1 MYPSVGVEKWL
12 TRNRRVDFQTELSKL
27 RRVSGVD
34 PALFRQLGVPPS
46 ASATEIRQAYR
57 SALRRLHPDA
67 VDGSGSVSE
76 LGSVVRAYRKLERA
90 GATRVVRTVDPQQ
103 RPTIDVYA

>member
-1 MYPSVGVEKWL
+1 M
-12 TRNRRVDFQTELSKL
+12 
-27 RRVSGVD
+27 SGVD
-34 PALFRQLGVPPS
+34 PALFRQLGVAPS

-67 VDGSGSVSE
+67 VDGRGSVTE
-76 LGSVVRAYRKLERA
+76 LGSVVRAYRTLERA
-90 GATRVVRTVDPQQ
+90 GATQILRPAESQD

>member
-1 MYPSVGVEKWL
+1 
-12 TRNRRVDFQTELSKL
+12 
-27 RRVSGVD
+27 VSGVD

-67 VDGSGSVSE
+67 TTGPGSVTE
-76 LGSVVRAYRKLERA
+76 LGSVVRAYRTLERA
-90 GATRVVRTVDPQQ
+90 GAVRIARPLEDER

>member
-1 MYPSVGVEKWL
+1 M
-12 TRNRRVDFQTELSKL
+12 

-46 ASATEIRQAYR
+46 ASASEIRQAYR

-67 VDGSGSVSE
+67 VEGAGSVTE
-76 LGSVVRAYRKLERA
+76 LGSVVRAYRTLERA
-90 GATRVVRTVDPQQ
+90 GATQNVRTVDPQP
-103 RPTIDVYA
+103 RRSIDVYA

>member
-1 MYPSVGVEKWL
+1 M
-12 TRNRRVDFQTELSKL
+12 
-27 RRVSGVD
+27 SGVD
-34 PALFRQLGVPPS
+34 PALFRQLGVSPS

-67 VDGSGSVSE
+67 VEGRGSVSE
-76 LGSVVRAYRKLERA
+76 LGSVVRAYRTLERA
-90 GATRVVRTVDPQQ
+90 GATQVARPVDAES